1 MSALLVNKNTWAI
14 VICHMSCH
22 YLVACSFVMVV
33 YKLSHPCLHHS
44 SPVFS
49 TPSVS

>member
-14 VICHMSCH
+14 VICHVSCH

-33 YKLSHPCLHHS
+33 YKLSHHCLHHS